1 MINKIKNIGSWI
13 FTGITILG
21 LLILSNGIGFET
33 KYIRFG
39 TPNIWFVII
48 GSLMCLP
55 AIIYFIK
62 LKLDVKQIENEDS
75 LRIEK
80 LKKEGNKVKIDLD
93 EIEIQSNNY
102 QQEVIVGSGYKQ
114 SIDYVDVNHN
124 VILLDV
130 NINKEK
136 IKYRVDINMELTKLK
151 MHLAIKKFTYL
162 YVDNLNTD
170 NHYLDL
176 EFLD

>member
-1 MINKIKNIGSWI
+1 MINKMKKIVSWI
-13 FTGITILG
+13 FTGITLLG

-39 TPNIWFVII
+39 TPNIWFVIV

-55 AIIYFIK
+55 ALIYFIK
-62 LKLDVKQIENEDS
+62 LKLDVKQISSENS

-80 LKKEGNKVKIDLD
+80 LKKEGDAIKIDLD
-93 EIEIQSNNY
+93 DIEIQSNNY
-102 QQEVIVGSGYKQ
+102 QNEIIVGSGYNQ
-114 SIDYVDVNHN
+114 SIDHVDVNHN

-130 NINKEK
+130 NINNE
-136 IKYRVDINMELTKLK
+136 IVKYRVDINMELTKLK
-151 MHLAIKKFTYL
+151 MHFAIKKFTYL
-162 YVDNLNTD
+162 YVDSLNPD
-170 NHYLDL
+170 NYYLDL